1 MAMRDDLAQSAE
13 EQNIKTIRILRT
25 TQAADVK
32 EMVKEFFRFIGCLVH
47 DIPVQV
53 EEKSAGD
60 WTHAFAQILNEPT
73 KHDVDLILMTE
84 YRPWLAALTANAQ
97 KCFPKRKII
106 GMSFAL
112 DQDVVRLGNTQFILP
127 DDTKQAKIRS
137 VIDVLI
143 DNIWNDPLDTK
154 KQTSLHQINELYY
167 QCELFHYFQMKRT
180 FRVANMNEVLKLGAN
195 HYDIPYKPYID
206 RMLRAFYGFR
216 VHLISL
222 QPKTVYSIY
231 AATNAARKIREIY
244 SVLSENSEYRRR
256 KAVPTVEVGVLLREL
271 NGIYQSDPKYAGMY
285 YLAAYLCQSD
295 ENRILDAYNYYRQA
309 RELSLKE
316 TDGFY
321 AFGIYQLGHYLG
333 KTLRESILPQQL
345 YQEAEAKNRRCY
357 QAAFQ
362 IACCYTVQG
371 RFEQAANEFTKVIA
385 ILSNGLNLKELPTD
399 LPCWEKAA
407 IDVFYKEGFGGWEYL
422 SLKEI
427 QYLYKS
433 YIWLAQIAMNQKRK
447 QESGQYVRR
456 ALSAAIAYWCAPM
469 LQRCCDSRIWN
480 IVRMF
485 HIQGLPVRALFV
497 TLDRVTAITGA
508 TDDLK
513 AQIEEDV
520 LHYQDMYK
528 KEESLSAQ
536 QKT

>member
-73 KHDVDLILMTE
+73 KHDVDLILTTE

-167 QCELFHYFQMKRT
+167 QCELFHYLQMKRT

-407 IDVFYKEGFGGWEYL
+407 IDVFYKEGFGGWEYFP
-422 SLKEI
+422 KG
-427 QYLYKS
+427 
-433 YIWLAQIAMNQKRK
+433 N
-447 QESGQYVRR
+447 
-456 ALSAAIAYWCAPM
+456 
-469 LQRCCDSRIWN
+469 
-480 IVRMF
+480 
-485 HIQGLPVRALFV
+485 PVSV
-497 TLDRVTAITGA
+497 
-508 TDDLK
+508 
-513 AQIEEDV
+513 
-520 LHYQDMYK
+520 
-528 KEESLSAQ
+528 
-536 QKT
+536 